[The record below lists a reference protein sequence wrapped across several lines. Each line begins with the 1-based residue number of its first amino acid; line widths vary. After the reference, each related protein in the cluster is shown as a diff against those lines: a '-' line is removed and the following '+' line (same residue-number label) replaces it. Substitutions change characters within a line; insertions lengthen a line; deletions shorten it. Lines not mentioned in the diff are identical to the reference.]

1 MSLGGILR
9 AAMRA
14 KDWGRVARQSREL
27 SRGRNLLPVV
37 NEFPLRQPHLERLK
51 SNLELRDAF
60 RRASDVERGF
70 PWEGADVTLGRIR
83 DDADRWMWN
92 RRMGEFVEPG
102 DVLGSW
108 YVSTGGVRPFLPER
122 WQFLRDVRNSERAKF
137 GRARGELWPFSRN
150 RRTGEYNDPE
160 FVRRHEQAAD
170 DAAERRIAYE
180 LDVAEGYYDAY
191 QDYLRYGT
199 RGDEP
204 MSYDDFTAMLDRN
217 WQAERQ
223 QQLQGDSPMFQREIE
238 GFPAL
243 DPFSE
248 VDDAFGKAL
257 EAWERSGR
265 RMSPGDMQNVMRW
278 ERQMPSVPRNAMRAR
293 PGYAGWFFDSPP
305 NPFIDI
311 NLPRGF

>member
-1 MSLGGILR
+1 
-9 AAMRA
+9 
-14 KDWGRVARQSREL
+14 
-27 SRGRNLLPVV
+27 
-37 NEFPLRQPHLERLK
+37 
-51 SNLELRDAF
+51 
-60 RRASDVERGF
+60 
-70 PWEGADVTLGRIR
+70 
-83 DDADRWMWN
+83 
-92 RRMGEFVEPG
+92 
-102 DVLGSW
+102 
-108 YVSTGGVRPFLPER
+108 
-122 WQFLRDVRNSERAKF
+122 
-137 GRARGELWPFSRN
+137 
-150 RRTGEYNDPE
+150 
-160 FVRRHEQAAD
+160 
-170 DAAERRIAYE
+170 
-180 LDVAEGYYDAY
+180 
-191 QDYLRYGT
+191 
-199 RGDEP
+199 